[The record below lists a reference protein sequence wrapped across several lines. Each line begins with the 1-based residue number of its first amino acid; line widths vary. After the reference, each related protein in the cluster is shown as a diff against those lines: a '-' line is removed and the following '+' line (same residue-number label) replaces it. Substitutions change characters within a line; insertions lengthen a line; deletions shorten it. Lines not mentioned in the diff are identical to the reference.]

1 MISKNVTKDDTL
13 PSSNDGL
20 TSENNTLTFENNTV
34 AHKNNNSTLENNN
47 LTHENNVLKPQTTK
61 KQLGI
66 FLLLCLPVTWL
77 LMGISYMM
85 DSNDKATAFS
95 IALLSLGCCVPAI
108 AGVLTCVIT
117 KEKLFQLNFFP
128 KLPGNGLVY
137 FLAIISGVMLSLMP
151 TLLTVMF
158 FSDVQSFYEDTGTL
172 TISFTILL
180 YTAVG
185 IMQSFL
191 LLGEE
196 IGWMGYLF
204 PKLETLY
211 GTGISIIFTA
221 IIRTLWHLVML
232 IQMEDFLFN
241 LLSLFL
247 SNLVLGSLLILL
259 TKASGSVVP
268 AAITHALTN
277 TVPMALNGFLVT
289 DNVLYQANHME
300 IYFVTLIPELILG
313 VVCYFILVRKRG
325 TLN

>member
-1 MISKNVTKDDTL
+1 MISKNVTENTL
-13 PSSNDGL
+13 TSQNDIL
-20 TSENNTLTFENNTV
+20 ASENNTLTQ
-34 AHKNNNSTLENNN
+34 
-47 LTHENNVLKPQTTK
+47 QTTK
-61 KQLGI
+61 KHLGI

-95 IALLSLGCCVPAI
+95 MALLSLGCCVPAI

-158 FSDVQSFYEDTGTL
+158 FSDVQSFQEDTGTL
-172 TISFTILL
+172 NIIFTILF

-185 IMQSFL
+185 VMQSFV

-277 TVPMALNGFLVT
+277 TVPLALNGFLVT
-289 DNVLYQANHME
+289 DDVLYQANYME
-300 IYFVTLIPELILG
+300 IYFLTLIPELILG

-325 TLN
+325 TLI

>member
-1 MISKNVTKDDTL
+1 MISKNVTT
-13 PSSNDGL
+13 DGL
-20 TSENNTLTFENNTV
+20 THENNTLTQ
-34 AHKNNNSTLENNN
+34 
-47 LTHENNVLKPQTTK
+47 QTTK

-77 LMGISYMM
+77 LMGISYKM
-85 DSNDKATAFS
+85 DSNDKTAAFS
-95 IALLSLGCCVPAI
+95 MALLSLSCCIPAI

-137 FLAIISGVMLSLMP
+137 FFAIISGVMLSLMP

-158 FSDVQSFYEDTGTL
+158 FSDAQSFQEDIGTL
-172 TISFTILL
+172 TIIFTILL

-185 IMQSFL
+185 IMQSFV

-221 IIRTLWHLVML
+221 VIRTLWHLVML
-232 IQMEDFLFN
+232 MQMEDFLFN

-277 TVPMALNGFLVT
+277 TVLMALNGFLVT
-289 DNVLYQANHME
+289 DEVLYQANHME
-300 IYFVTLIPELILG
+300 IYFVTLIPEVILG

-325 TLN
+325 TLI

>member
-1 MISKNVTKDDTL
+1 
-13 PSSNDGL
+13 
-20 TSENNTLTFENNTV
+20 
-34 AHKNNNSTLENNN
+34 
-47 LTHENNVLKPQTTK
+47 
-61 KQLGI
+61 
-66 FLLLCLPVTWL
+66 
-77 LMGISYMM
+77 MM

-128 KLPGNGLVY
+128 KLQGSGGIY
-137 FLAIISGVMLSLMP
+137 FFAIIGGVALSLTP
-151 TLLTVMF
+151 TLLTTMF
-158 FSDVQSFYEDTGTL
+158 FPGIQSFQEDATTL
-172 TISFTILL
+172 TIIFAILL
-180 YTAVG
+180 YTAIG
-185 IMQSFL
+185 IMQSFV

-221 IIRTLWHLVML
+221 VIRTLWHLVML
-232 IQMEDFLFN
+232 MQMEDFLFN

-277 TVPMALNGFLVT
+277 TVPLALNGFLVT
-289 DNVLYQANHME
+289 DDVLYQANHME
-300 IYFVTLIPELILG
+300 IYFVTLIPAASAVAGFSPTARRFNPGRVRLINH
-313 VVCYFILVRKRG
+313 CEKTAIIIAR
-325 TLN
+325 